1 MDVYQVINWF
11 YFKIR
16 IRPYS
21 RIIKKSNLPSVHVV
35 GRGGMFVALWL
46 LSNFLKHKIIYFSET
61 GSKPYQFAVIPNSFK
76 LCLELFY
83 LRKKTRGGDKKSLQ
97 KNQPI
102 NTAAPHCLP
111 PQKEAALPA
120 GCKKPVYRTFFHL
133 STLFFGFSQQSP
145 SSVTASV
152 VPVETFRQAR
162 DNFASLLPIESFHYL
177 RFFLFNFLFW
187 NAFFIICETF
197 MKANY

>member
-1 MDVYQVINWF
+1 MDVYQGINWF
-11 YFKIR
+11 YYKKR

-21 RIIKKSNLPSVHVV
+21 RIQNWNLPFVHVV

-46 LSNFLKHKIIYFSET
+46 LSNFLKHKIIYFSKT

-120 GCKKPVYRTFFHL
+120 GCKKPGYRTFFHL
-133 STLFFGFSQQSP
+133 STLFFGFPSNHLPPSQHQLCQSR
-145 SSVTASV
+145 ALDRR
-152 VPVETFRQAR
+152 ETILHHCCQLKVFT
-162 DNFASLLPIESFHYL
+162 I
-177 RFFLFNFLFW
+177 
-187 NAFFIICETF
+187 
-197 MKANY
+197 